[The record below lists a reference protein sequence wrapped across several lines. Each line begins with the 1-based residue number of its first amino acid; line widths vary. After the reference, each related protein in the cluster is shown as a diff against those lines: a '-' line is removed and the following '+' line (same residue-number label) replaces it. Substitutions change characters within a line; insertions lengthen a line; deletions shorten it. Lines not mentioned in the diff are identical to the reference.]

1 MRQGRFYHENLEWL
15 EGVEI
20 TDIID
25 AYTDAFEMDTER
37 FVEAG
42 EGYYI
47 RVLLTRLAQG
57 GERDQAFEMIDRI
70 EPYGDEALVASV
82 DGLRQSLF
90 ENPQARIDFSESR
103 THSGE
108 GGERIE
114 MRTYL

>member
-37 FVEAG
+37 FVEAA

-47 RVLLTRLAQG
+47 RVLLTRLAQE
-57 GERDQAFEMIDRI
+57 GERDQAFETIDRI
-70 EPYGDEALVASV
+70 EPYADEALMGSV
-82 DGLRQSLF
+82 DELRQSLF
-90 ENPQARIDFSESR
+90 EKPQ
-103 THSGE
+103 
-108 GGERIE
+108 ERIAFIE
-114 MRTYL
+114 SWRASTAGDGSSEVR